1 MAKVSETERQQATI
15 EFARNSLAAYARTL
29 WPSFERPKHVEYL
42 VRVLHEIENGTRDR
56 VIVTMPPRHGK
67 SNLCSQFFPA
77 WYLGRNPD
85 HYVIA
90 SSYAQ
95 NLADDFGRKVRNF
108 LADPMHSLI
117 FPECNLSGDSASVQR
132 FATSQGGQYFA
143 VGRGGSITGRGGH
156 LIIID
161 DPIKDREEANSERL
175 REQLHDWF
183 SSVVYT
189 RLMVGG
195 KIIIIQTRWHEDDLA
210 GWLLRE
216 HLDDGWELF
225 NLPAIAEHDEGWRA
239 EGEALWPDRYPLERP
254 EGEKGMSLAR
264 IRKAI
269 GPWDFT
275 SLYQQRTVA
284 PDGEIFKAHWFDT
297 NLYKDCDHQTLNKY
311 ILVDPANSKKKR
323 SDYTAMIVIGLG
335 EDRNVYVLDLVRDKL
350 SLTERAETLFRLH
363 KKWKSIRSVV
373 YEQYGA
379 QADGAYL
386 TEKMDLLNY
395 RFRLQLVAGKLSKEE
410 RVRRLVPYFESGRL
424 QFPRTCW
431 YRSNY
436 DEREY
441 DLVKVFRNEEYL
453 TFPSGLH
460 DDMLDALSRFLDN
473 TVHLDWP
480 LPEES
485 EGGDN
490 DYGNEDESWMSA

>member
-1 MAKVSETERQQATI
+1 MPKTEKDLQEATV

-29 WPSFERPKHVEYL
+29 WPTFERPKHVEFL
-42 VRVLHEIENGTRDR
+42 VRVLHEIESGKRDR

-108 LADPMHSLI
+108 LADPAHEAV
-117 FPECNLSGDSASVQR
+117 FPECKLSGDSASVQR
-132 FATSQGGQYFA
+132 FATTSGGQYFA

-175 REQLHDWF
+175 RQQLHEWF

-195 KIIIIQTRWHEDDLA
+195 KIIVIQTRWHEDDLA

-216 HLDDGWELF
+216 HADDGWELF
-225 NLPAIAEHDEGWRA
+225 NLPAIAEYDEGWRA
-239 EGEALWPDRYPLERP
+239 EGEALWPERYPLSRP
-254 EGEKGMSLAR
+254 EGDKGMSLER

-284 PDGEIFKAHWFDT
+284 PDGEVFKAHWFDAHQ
-297 NLYKDCDHQTLNKY
+297 YKNVEPQILNKY

-323 SDYTAMIVIGLG
+323 SDYTAMMVIGLG
-335 EDRNVYVLDLVRDKL
+335 EDKNVYVLDMVRDKL

-363 KKWKSIRSVV
+363 KKWKPVRSVI

-379 QADGAYL
+379 QADGTYL
-386 TEKMDLLNY
+386 REKMDLLNY
-395 RFRLQLVAGKLSKEE
+395 RFHMQIVAGHLSKEE
-410 RVRRLVPYFESGRL
+410 RVRRLVPYFENGRIL
-424 QFPRTCW
+424 FPRHCW
-431 YRSNY
+431 YRTQY
-436 DEREY
+436 EEQDL

-460 DDMLDALSRFLDN
+460 DDMLDALSRFLDDK
-473 TVHLDWP
+473 VFLDWP
-480 LPEES
+480 IPTD
-485 EGGDN
+485 GDGNDN
-490 DYGNEDESWMSA
+490 DYGSEDESWMSA